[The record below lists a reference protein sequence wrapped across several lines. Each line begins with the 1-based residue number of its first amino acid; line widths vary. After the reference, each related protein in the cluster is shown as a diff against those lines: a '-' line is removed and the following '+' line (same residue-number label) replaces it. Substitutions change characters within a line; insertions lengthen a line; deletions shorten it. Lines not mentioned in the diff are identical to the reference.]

1 MAYGIQEPLSQQSRF
16 DADGFIIDPDLWNE
30 DMAQFIAR
38 TDGIGK
44 LTANHWRVIDYLREH
59 FLKNHTIPVMR
70 HVCRV
75 THQDPHCVTN
85 LFGEDVKK
93 AWRVAGL
100 PNPGEEAKAYM

>member
-1 MAYGIQEPLSQQSRF
+1 MANKVQEPQLQHSQF
-16 DADGFIIDPDLWNE
+16 DADGFIIDPGLWNE
-30 DMAQFIAR
+30 DMAQLIAR

-44 LTANHWRVIDYLREH
+44 LTDKHWRVIHYLREH
-59 FLKNHTIPVMR
+59 FLKNHTIPIMH

-75 THQDPHCVTN
+75 THQNPHCVTD
-85 LFGEDVKK
+85 LFGEDTKE